1 MPTVMEGLAWEA
13 IFAAGTFFFLGAISP
28 GPSVMVVIRNTIVGG
43 RSQGVAC
50 AVGHGIGF
58 GIYAIS
64 AVFGLIV
71 LLENAPDVFLI
82 LQLIGV
88 GLLIWYGY
96 LMWFDDV
103 NLDGKNKPDS
113 NKIKQQGFI
122 EGFSIAFFNP
132 KIALFLVA
140 VLAQVLEPGMGIG
153 TKLAIGILGMS
164 IDMIWYLIVALALTG
179 TGAVD
184 WLRIQGQVIYR
195 ITAIALWI
203 FAASV
208 IYAML

>member
-1 MPTVMEGLAWEA
+1 MEGLAWEA

-28 GPSVMVVIRNTIVGG
+28 GPSVMVVIRNTIIGG

-50 AVGHGIGF
+50 AIGHGIGF
-58 GIYAIS
+58 GIYAGS

-88 GLLIWYGY
+88 GLLVWYGY
-96 LMWFDDV
+96 LMWNDDV
-103 NLDGKNKPDS
+103 ELGESKVSDQSQIRK
-113 NKIKQQGFI
+113 QGFI

-140 VLAQVLEPGMGIG
+140 ILAQVLEPGMGMA
-153 TKLAIGILGMS
+153 TKLVIGLLGMS
-164 IDMIWYLIVALALTG
+164 IDMGWYLIVALVLTG
-179 TGAVD
+179 TGAID
-184 WLRIQGQVIYR
+184 WLRLRGQLIYR
-195 ITAIALWI
+195 ITAIALWV
-203 FAASV
+203 FAISV
-208 IYAML
+208 LYSMV

>member
-1 MPTVMEGLAWEA
+1 MEGLAWEA
-13 IFAAGTFFFLGAISP
+13 ILAAATFFFLGAISP
-28 GPSVMVVIRNTIVGG
+28 GPSVMVVIRNTIIGG

-50 AVGHGIGF
+50 AIGHGIGF
-58 GIYAIS
+58 GIYAGS

-71 LLENAPDVFLI
+71 LLENAPDAFLI

-88 GLLIWYGY
+88 GLLVWYGY
-96 LMWFDDV
+96 LMWNDDV
-103 NLDGKNKPDS
+103 DLGESEEIDKTQ
-113 NKIKQQGFI
+113 IRRQGFI

-140 VLAQVLEPGMGIG
+140 ILAQVLEPGMGMG
-153 TKLAIGILGMS
+153 TKLVIGLLGMS
-164 IDMIWYLIVALALTG
+164 IDMGWYLIVALVLTG

-184 WLRIQGQVIYR
+184 WLRLRGRLIYR

-208 IYAML
+208 LYSMI

>member
-1 MPTVMEGLAWEA
+1 MEGLAWEA
-13 IFAAGTFFFLGAISP
+13 ILAAGTFFFLGAISP
-28 GPSVMVVIRNTIVGG
+28 GPSVMVVIRNTIIGG

-50 AVGHGIGF
+50 AIGHGIGF
-58 GIYAIS
+58 GIYAGS

-71 LLENAPDVFLI
+71 LLENAPDAFLI

-96 LMWFDDV
+96 LMWNDDV
-103 NLDGKNKPDS
+103 NLDDEGEVDPS
-113 NKIKQQGFI
+113 KIKRQGFI

-140 VLAQVLEPGMGIG
+140 VLAQVLEPGMGMG
-153 TKLAIGILGMS
+153 TKLAIGLLGMT
-164 IDMIWYLIVALALTG
+164 IDMGWYLIVALALTG

-184 WLRIQGQVIYR
+184 WLKQRGQLIYR
-195 ITAIALWI
+195 ITAVALWI

-208 IYAML
+208 VLAMM